1 MNQQSDQL
9 PVGSLAQ
16 LIEHCNSIEGG
27 HGFKS
32 RIRVLISLEALIDK
46 N

>member
-16 LIEHCNSIEGG
+16 LIEHCTSIAGVMG
-27 HGFKS
+27 LNP
-32 RIRVLISLEALIDK
+32 V
-46 N
+46 